1 MQKGAVIMQ
10 RENPELT
17 SEELRRLSEI
27 DIRTADKKAL
37 VDIDD
42 VNIRSDLPKEERLI
56 EYMKQIKNPYCYL
69 SNGVIVKICFVGK
82 DTLEQCLSRCISSEK
97 KL

>member
-1 MQKGAVIMQ
+1 MQ
-10 RENPELT
+10 RENQELILK
-17 SEELRRLSEI
+17 ELRRLSEV
-27 DIRTADKKAL
+27 DIRTVDKNAL

-42 VNIRSDLPKEERLI
+42 VNIRSDLPKEERLR
-56 EYMKQIKNPYCYL
+56 EYIKQIKNPYCYL
-69 SNGVIVKICFVGK
+69 SNGVIVKLCFAGR